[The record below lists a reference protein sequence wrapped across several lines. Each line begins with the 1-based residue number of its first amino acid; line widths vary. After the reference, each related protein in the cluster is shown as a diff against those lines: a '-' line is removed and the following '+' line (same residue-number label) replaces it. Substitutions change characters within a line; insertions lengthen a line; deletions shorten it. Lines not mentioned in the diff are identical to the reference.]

1 MSDSTDLLAALGR
14 SVEKAREA
22 RHADSRIERAARV
35 LSTAPWD
42 DLTVTEQVR
51 WLNAATRLD
60 AAGLLASPAHD
71 AAVAARALREAA
83 DVLDG
88 GIGTSTARFGMDPHD
103 YDSRADYGYAVAE
116 ADLRACADRI
126 EREGGAS

>member
-1 MSDSTDLLAALGR
+1 MSLRDRIGPEGMQAAEHR
-14 SVEKAREA
+14 YAVEKAAAALTIGDEMNIA
-22 RHADSRIERAARV
+22 RWMVDAF
-35 LSTAPWD
+35 
-42 DLTVTEQVR
+42 
-51 WLNAATRLD
+51 D
-60 AAGLLASPAHD
+60 AAGLLVTPGHD
-71 AAVAARALREAA
+71 AAVAARALRDAA
-83 DVLDG
+83 DALDG